1 MDKHGSLELKGGKK
15 LKGTGDMLLY
25 AQMLIG
31 DSTDNIGG
39 ARGWSDIKT
48 YNLLKD
54 CQDELSLY
62 KAVESVYNELYGDQ
76 AMELLT
82 ETAMLVWTLST
93 AL

>member
-1 MDKHGSLELKGGKK
+1 
-15 LKGTGDMLLY
+15 
-25 AQMLIG
+25 MLIG
-31 DSTDNIGG
+31 DATDNVGG

-48 YNLLKD
+48 YSLLKG

-82 ETAMLVWTLST
+82 ETAMLVWMVREAPEGAPVMWRAPIAT
-93 AL
+93 